1 MKNKYKKQ
9 SHISISK
16 TREIIKCFALDLT
29 ATNTAKL
36 TDISRQIINISIGL
50 ERLLFIKL
58 DFFLLMSCICHFISM
73 LNLNNSLGYFHH
85 L

>member
-29 ATNTAKL
+29 ATNAAKL
-36 TDISRQIINISIGL
+36 TDISRQTVNKYFDRFRKIILLESIDNFPSQGTFEL
-50 ERLLFIKL
+50 DDHKVATKSILFW
-58 DFFLLMSCICHFISM
+58 S
-73 LNLNNSLGYFHH
+73 
-85 L
+85 